1 MCDGLLLLSGVADP
15 KERKEVETMTYEKPE
30 VAALGDAT
38 LVIQS
43 TRQISSEV
51 PPNQGLKQFVGDS
64 ELDD

>member
-1 MCDGLLLLSGVADP
+1 LLSGAADP

-30 VAALGDAT
+30 VEALGDAT
-38 LVIQS
+38 IVIQGK
-43 TRQISSEV
+43 RQISSEL

>member
-1 MCDGLLLLSGVADP
+1 
-15 KERKEVETMTYEKPE
+15 MTYEKPE

-38 LVIQS
+38 LVIQG
-43 TRQISSEV
+43 TRQISSEL